1 MVSEIRDFRT
11 AEIAIQASLTGHLVL
26 STLHTNDA
34 PSAVTRLIDMG
45 IEPFL
50 IASSLTG
57 VIAQRLVR
65 VICPDCKESYKP
77 SDVELSYFS
86 GQPSA
91 INLYRGRGCGKCS
104 GKGYVGRTGIFEL
117 FIMTDEI
124 RHMIT
129 EKTDSQS
136 IKNLASSK
144 GMRTLRADGIEK
156 VLKGITTL
164 EEVLRVTQSEIRGG
178 EKTMPI
184 FQYKGYKSD
193 GTETTGSIEADGLKD
208 AVSKVK
214 DSGLFPKEVREYIHR
229 EKRLFLKRDDAS
241 LLPAITRQLSILL
254 SSGVPLLEA
263 LKSLAED
270 NKGSWKGILIG
281 IREGIA
287 GGSSLSRTM
296 SEHKDIFPEFY
307 MNMIAA
313 GETSGNLD
321 SVLSSLA
328 DYLEKQDAIKQRV
341 KTAMLYPVFMV
352 CVGFIVLSFLFTLV
366 IPKIVKIFEDT
377 KSALPLITIILIKV
391 SNIFRNY
398 WWLIAGAITGV

>member
-1 MVSEIRDFRT
+1 
-11 AEIAIQASLTGHLVL
+11 
-26 STLHTNDA
+26 
-34 PSAVTRLIDMG
+34 
-45 IEPFL
+45 
-50 IASSLTG
+50 
-57 VIAQRLVR
+57 
-65 VICPDCKESYKP
+65 
-77 SDVELSYFS
+77 
-86 GQPSA
+86 
-91 INLYRGRGCGKCS
+91 
-104 GKGYVGRTGIFEL
+104 
-117 FIMTDEI
+117 
-124 RHMIT
+124 
-129 EKTDSQS
+129 
-136 IKNLASSK
+136 
-144 GMRTLRADGIEK
+144 
-156 VLKGITTL
+156 
-164 EEVLRVTQSEIRGG
+164 
-178 EKTMPI
+178 MPI

-193 GTETTGSIEADGLKD
+193 GTETAGTIEADGLKD

-241 LLPAITRQLSILL
+241 LLSAITRQLSILL

-287 GGSSLSRTM
+287 SGSSLSRTM

-328 DYLEKQDAIKQRV
+328 DYLEKQDAINQRV

-352 CVGFIVLSFLFTLV
+352 CVGFVVLSFLFTLV

-398 WWLIAGAITGV
+398 WWLIAGAITGGVIGFRKFREKNEVFVDRLIIKIPGGIIQNLYFARFTRTFGFLLAGGLPVLRALELSSKSVGNRYIENKIAEAREKVAEGAMLSSSLNGFPPVLLQLISTGEKSGRLVEVLNKAADSYEEEFSRKVQRALSLLEPSMILIMGLIVGFIVFAVLLPMFQLNQLVK

>member
-1 MVSEIRDFRT
+1 
-11 AEIAIQASLTGHLVL
+11 
-26 STLHTNDA
+26 
-34 PSAVTRLIDMG
+34 
-45 IEPFL
+45 
-50 IASSLTG
+50 
-57 VIAQRLVR
+57 
-65 VICPDCKESYKP
+65 
-77 SDVELSYFS
+77 
-86 GQPSA
+86 
-91 INLYRGRGCGKCS
+91 
-104 GKGYVGRTGIFEL
+104 
-117 FIMTDEI
+117 
-124 RHMIT
+124 
-129 EKTDSQS
+129 
-136 IKNLASSK
+136 
-144 GMRTLRADGIEK
+144 
-156 VLKGITTL
+156 
-164 EEVLRVTQSEIRGG
+164 
-178 EKTMPI
+178 MPI

-193 GTETTGSIEADGLKD
+193 GTETTGTIEADGLKD

-398 WWLIAGAITGV
+398 WWLIAGAITGGVIGFRKFREKNETLVDRLIIKIPGGIIQNLYFARFTRTFGFLLAGGLPVLRALELSSKSVGNKYIENKIAAAREKVAEGAMLSSSLNGFPPVLLQLISTGEKSGRLVEVLNKAADSYEEEFSRKVQRALSLLEPSMILIMGLIVGFIVFAVLLPMFQLNQLVR

>member
-1 MVSEIRDFRT
+1 
-11 AEIAIQASLTGHLVL
+11 
-26 STLHTNDA
+26 
-34 PSAVTRLIDMG
+34 
-45 IEPFL
+45 
-50 IASSLTG
+50 
-57 VIAQRLVR
+57 
-65 VICPDCKESYKP
+65 
-77 SDVELSYFS
+77 
-86 GQPSA
+86 
-91 INLYRGRGCGKCS
+91 
-104 GKGYVGRTGIFEL
+104 
-117 FIMTDEI
+117 
-124 RHMIT
+124 
-129 EKTDSQS
+129 
-136 IKNLASSK
+136 
-144 GMRTLRADGIEK
+144 
-156 VLKGITTL
+156 
-164 EEVLRVTQSEIRGG
+164 
-178 EKTMPI
+178 MPI

-193 GTETTGSIEADGLKD
+193 GTETTGTIEADGLKD

-229 EKRLFLKRDDAS
+229 EKRLFLKRDDVS

-352 CVGFIVLSFLFTLV
+352 CIGFVVLSFLFTLV

-398 WWLIAGAITGV
+398 WWLIAGAITGGVIGFRKFREKNETLVDRLIIKIPGGIIQNLYFARFTRTFGFLLAGGLPVLRALELSSKSVGNRYIENKIAAAREKVAEGAMLSSSLNGFPPVLLQLISTGEKSGRLVEVLNKAADSYEEEFSRKVQRALSLLEPSMILIMGLIVGFIVFAVLLPMFQLNQLGK

>member
-1 MVSEIRDFRT
+1 
-11 AEIAIQASLTGHLVL
+11 
-26 STLHTNDA
+26 
-34 PSAVTRLIDMG
+34 
-45 IEPFL
+45 
-50 IASSLTG
+50 
-57 VIAQRLVR
+57 
-65 VICPDCKESYKP
+65 
-77 SDVELSYFS
+77 
-86 GQPSA
+86 
-91 INLYRGRGCGKCS
+91 
-104 GKGYVGRTGIFEL
+104 
-117 FIMTDEI
+117 
-124 RHMIT
+124 
-129 EKTDSQS
+129 
-136 IKNLASSK
+136 
-144 GMRTLRADGIEK
+144 
-156 VLKGITTL
+156 
-164 EEVLRVTQSEIRGG
+164 
-178 EKTMPI
+178 MPI

-193 GTETTGSIEADGLKD
+193 GTETTGTIEADGLKD

-229 EKRLFLKRDDAS
+229 EKRLFLKRDVVS

-287 GGSSLSRTM
+287 SGSSLSRTM

-341 KTAMLYPVFMV
+341 KTAMLYPIFMV
-352 CVGFIVLSFLFTLV
+352 CVGFVVLSFLFTLV

-398 WWLIAGAITGV
+398 WWLIAGAITVGVIGFRKFRERNETLVDRLIIKIPGGIIQNLYFARFTRTFGFLLAGGLPVLRALELSSKSVGNRYIENKIAAAREKVAEGAMLSSSLNGFPPVLLQLISTGEKSGRLVEVLNKAADSYEEEFSRKVQRALSLLEPSMILIMGLIVGFIVFAVLLPMFQLNQLGK

>member
-1 MVSEIRDFRT
+1 
-11 AEIAIQASLTGHLVL
+11 
-26 STLHTNDA
+26 
-34 PSAVTRLIDMG
+34 
-45 IEPFL
+45 
-50 IASSLTG
+50 
-57 VIAQRLVR
+57 
-65 VICPDCKESYKP
+65 
-77 SDVELSYFS
+77 
-86 GQPSA
+86 
-91 INLYRGRGCGKCS
+91 
-104 GKGYVGRTGIFEL
+104 
-117 FIMTDEI
+117 
-124 RHMIT
+124 
-129 EKTDSQS
+129 
-136 IKNLASSK
+136 
-144 GMRTLRADGIEK
+144 
-156 VLKGITTL
+156 
-164 EEVLRVTQSEIRGG
+164 
-178 EKTMPI
+178 MPI

-193 GTETTGSIEADGLKD
+193 GTETTGTIEADGLKD

-214 DSGLFPKEVREYIHR
+214 DLGLFPKEVREYIHR
-229 EKRLFLKRDDAS
+229 EKRLFLKRDDVS

-352 CVGFIVLSFLFTLV
+352 CVGFVVLSFLFTLV

-398 WWLIAGAITGV
+398 WWLIAGAITGGVIGFRKFRERNETLVDRLIIKIPGGIIQNLYFARFTRTFGFLLAGGLPVLRALELSSKSVGNRYIENKIAAAREKVAEGAMLSSSLNGFPPVLLQLISTGEKSGRLVEVLNKAADSYEEEFSRKVQRALSLLEPSMILIMGLIVGFIVFAVLLPMFQLNQLVK

>member
-1 MVSEIRDFRT
+1 M
-11 AEIAIQASLTGHLVL
+11 
-26 STLHTNDA
+26 
-34 PSAVTRLIDMG
+34 
-45 IEPFL
+45 
-50 IASSLTG
+50 
-57 VIAQRLVR
+57 
-65 VICPDCKESYKP
+65 
-77 SDVELSYFS
+77 
-86 GQPSA
+86 
-91 INLYRGRGCGKCS
+91 
-104 GKGYVGRTGIFEL
+104 
-117 FIMTDEI
+117 
-124 RHMIT
+124 
-129 EKTDSQS
+129 
-136 IKNLASSK
+136 
-144 GMRTLRADGIEK
+144 
-156 VLKGITTL
+156 
-164 EEVLRVTQSEIRGG
+164 
-178 EKTMPI
+178 
-184 FQYKGYKSD
+184 
-193 GTETTGSIEADGLKD
+193 
-208 AVSKVK
+208 
-214 DSGLFPKEVREYIHR
+214 
-229 EKRLFLKRDDAS
+229 
-241 LLPAITRQLSILL
+241 
-254 SSGVPLLEA
+254 LEA

-398 WWLIAGAITGV
+398 WWLIAGAITGGVIGFRKFREKNETLVDRLIIKIPGGIIQNLYFARFTRTFGFLLAGGLPVLRALELSSKSVGNKYIENKIAAAREKVAEGAMLSSSLNGFPPVLLQLISTGEKSGRLVEVLNKAADSYEEEFSRKVQRALSLLEPSMILIMGLIVGFIVFAVLLPMFQLNQLVR